1 MSIRKI
7 GEKLREKIKLTE
19 KEKLEFDDYREA
31 HNIIIKLFTTELKKV
46 NFSKQYLIASR
57 NKRIETIISKLC
69 RPEKPKLDRIH
80 DIAGTRIIFENMK
93 SLENYISILE
103 NTELVNFKE
112 KINEDKNRY
121 NYIKNPKSD
130 GYRSIH
136 KVFYYSSDI
145 PYYTSNEKSFN
156 LKNKKIELQLRTKL
170 QHIWATTVEIY
181 DIINKSNIKTGTHN
195 KLETKEGLF
204 FKKCSLVFEGI
215 ENNDEEKIK
224 INIHEIFNDKDLVE
238 IYNRLKGIKNIKN
251 IKLPKTLR
259 TDEVFILITDLNK
272 EETTFF
278 TTIEYEDK
286 NKKIDKQDTFLIN
299 ASYRRLEEKN
309 TKGEYILLLL
319 TLGDI
324 KKLKKVYPN
333 YFLNTNEF
341 ISILKKYKDKYI
353 KEED

>member
-7 GEKLREKIKLTE
+7 GEKLREGIELTE
-19 KEKLEFDDYREA
+19 EEKLEFDNFREA
-31 HNIIIKLFTTELKKV
+31 HNIIIKLFTIELKKV
-46 NFSKQYLIASR
+46 NFSKQHLTASR

-80 DIAGTRIIFENMK
+80 DIAGTRIIFENIK
-93 SLENYISILE
+93 SLEDYIDILE

-136 KVFYYSSDI
+136 KVFYYSSNI
-145 PYYTSNEKSFN
+145 PYSTLNEKRFN
-156 LKNKKIELQLRTKL
+156 LGNKKIELQLRTRL

-215 ENNDEEKIK
+215 ESNDVEKIK
-224 INIHEIFNDKDLVE
+224 ININEIFRDKDLVE

-251 IKLPKTLR
+251 IQLPKTLGS
-259 TDEVFILITDLNK
+259 DEVFILITDLNK
-272 EETTFF
+272 GKTTFF
-278 TTIEYEDK
+278 TTDPIEK
-286 NKKIDKQDTFLIN
+286 NDKQDTFLIN

-324 KKLKKVYPN
+324 KKLKNVYPN

>member
-7 GEKLREKIKLTE
+7 GEKLREGIELTE
-19 KEKLEFDDYREA
+19 EEKLEFDNFREA
-31 HNIIIKLFTTELKKV
+31 HNIIIKLFTIELKKV
-46 NFSKQYLIASR
+46 NFSKQHLTASR

-80 DIAGTRIIFENMK
+80 DIAGTRIIFENIK
-93 SLENYISILE
+93 SLEDYIDILE

-136 KVFYYSSDI
+136 KVFYYSSNI
-145 PYYTSNEKSFN
+145 PYFTLNEKSFN
-156 LKNKKIELQLRTKL
+156 LENKKIELQLRTRL

-215 ENNDEEKIK
+215 ESNDVEKIK
-224 INIHEIFNDKDLVE
+224 ININEIFRDKDLVE

-251 IKLPKTLR
+251 IQLPKTLGS
-259 TDEVFILITDLNK
+259 DEVFILITDLNK
-272 EETTFF
+272 GKTTFF
-278 TTIEYEDK
+278 TTDPIEK
-286 NKKIDKQDTFLIN
+286 NDKQDTFLIN

-324 KKLKKVYPN
+324 KKLKNVYPN
-333 YFLNTNEF
+333 YFLNTNKF

>member
-7 GEKLREKIKLTE
+7 GEKLREGIELTE
-19 KEKLEFDDYREA
+19 EEKLEFDNFREA
-31 HNIIIKLFTTELKKV
+31 HNIIIKLFTIELKKV
-46 NFSKQYLIASR
+46 NFSKQHLTASR

-80 DIAGTRIIFENMK
+80 DIAGTRIIFENIK
-93 SLENYISILE
+93 SLEDYIDILE

-136 KVFYYSSDI
+136 KVFYYSSNI
-145 PYYTSNEKSFN
+145 PYSTLNEKRFN
-156 LKNKKIELQLRTKL
+156 LENKKIELQLRTRL

-215 ENNDEEKIK
+215 ESNDVEKIK
-224 INIHEIFNDKDLVE
+224 ININEIFRDKDLVE

-251 IKLPKTLR
+251 IQLPKTLGS
-259 TDEVFILITDLNK
+259 DEVFILITDLNK
-272 EETTFF
+272 GKTTFF
-278 TTIEYEDK
+278 TTDPIEK
-286 NKKIDKQDTFLIN
+286 NGKQDTFLIN

-324 KKLKKVYPN
+324 KKLKNVYPN
-333 YFLNTNEF
+333 YFLNTNKF

>member
-7 GEKLREKIKLTE
+7 GEKLREGIELTE
-19 KEKLEFDDYREA
+19 EEKLEFDNFREA
-31 HNIIIKLFTTELKKV
+31 HNIIIKLFTIELKKV
-46 NFSKQYLIASR
+46 NFSNQHLTASR
-57 NKRIETIISKLC
+57 NKRIETIISKLR

-80 DIAGTRIIFENMK
+80 DIAGTRIIFENIK
-93 SLENYISILE
+93 SLEDYIDILE

-136 KVFYYSSDI
+136 KVFYYSSNI
-145 PYYTSNEKSFN
+145 PYSTLNEKRFN
-156 LKNKKIELQLRTKL
+156 LENKKIELQLRTRL

-204 FKKCSLVFEGI
+204 FKNCSLVFEGI
-215 ENNDEEKIK
+215 ESNDVEKIK
-224 INIHEIFNDKDLVE
+224 ININEIFRDKDLVE

-251 IKLPKTLR
+251 IQLPKTLGS
-259 TDEVFILITDLNK
+259 DEVFILITDLNK
-272 EETTFF
+272 GKTTFF
-278 TTIEYEDK
+278 TTDPIEK
-286 NKKIDKQDTFLIN
+286 NDKQDTFLIN

-324 KKLKKVYPN
+324 KKLKNVYPN
-333 YFLNTNEF
+333 YFLNTNKF

>member
-7 GEKLREKIKLTE
+7 GEKLREGIELTE
-19 KEKLEFDDYREA
+19 EEKLEFDNFREA
-31 HNIIIKLFTTELKKV
+31 HNIIIKLFTIELKKV
-46 NFSKQYLIASR
+46 NFSKQYLTASR

-80 DIAGTRIIFENMK
+80 DIAGTRIIFENIK
-93 SLENYISILE
+93 SLEDYIDILE

-136 KVFYYSSDI
+136 KVFYYSSNI
-145 PYYTSNEKSFN
+145 PYSTLNEKSFN
-156 LKNKKIELQLRTKL
+156 LENKKIELQLRTRL

-215 ENNDEEKIK
+215 ESNDVEKIK
-224 INIHEIFNDKDLVE
+224 ININEIFRDKDLVE

-251 IKLPKTLR
+251 IQLPKTLGS
-259 TDEVFILITDLNK
+259 DEVFILITDLNK
-272 EETTFF
+272 GKTTFF
-278 TTIEYEDK
+278 TTDPIEK
-286 NKKIDKQDTFLIN
+286 NDKQDTFLIN

-324 KKLKKVYPN
+324 KKLKNVYPN

>member
-7 GEKLREKIKLTE
+7 GEKLREGIELTE
-19 KEKLEFDDYREA
+19 EEKLEFDNFREA
-31 HNIIIKLFTTELKKV
+31 HNIIIKLFTIELKKV
-46 NFSKQYLIASR
+46 NFSKQHLTASR

-80 DIAGTRIIFENMK
+80 DIAGTRIIFENIK
-93 SLENYISILE
+93 SLEDYIDILE

-136 KVFYYSSDI
+136 KVFNYSSNI
-145 PYYTSNEKSFN
+145 PYSTLNEKSFN
-156 LKNKKIELQLRTKL
+156 LENKKIELQLRTRL

-215 ENNDEEKIK
+215 ESNDVEKIK
-224 INIHEIFNDKDLVE
+224 ININEIFRDKDLVE

-251 IKLPKTLR
+251 IQLPKTLGS
-259 TDEVFILITDLNK
+259 DEVFILITDLNK
-272 EETTFF
+272 GKTTFF
-278 TTIEYEDK
+278 TTDPIEK
-286 NKKIDKQDTFLIN
+286 NDKQDTFLIN

-324 KKLKKVYPN
+324 KKLKNVYPN

>member
-7 GEKLREKIKLTE
+7 GEKLREGIELTE
-19 KEKLEFDDYREA
+19 EEKLEFDNFREA
-31 HNIIIKLFTTELKKV
+31 HNIIIKLFTIELKKV
-46 NFSKQYLIASR
+46 NFSKQHLTASR

-80 DIAGTRIIFENMK
+80 DIAGTRIIFENIK
-93 SLENYISILE
+93 SLEDYIDILE

-112 KINEDKNRY
+112 KSNEDKNRY

-136 KVFYYSSDI
+136 KVFYYSSNI
-145 PYYTSNEKSFN
+145 PYSTLNEKSFN
-156 LKNKKIELQLRTKL
+156 LENKKIELQLRTRL

-215 ENNDEEKIK
+215 ESNDVEKIK
-224 INIHEIFNDKDLVE
+224 ININEIFRDKDLVE

-251 IKLPKTLR
+251 IQLPKTLGS
-259 TDEVFILITDLNK
+259 DEVFILITDLNK
-272 EETTFF
+272 GKTTFF
-278 TTIEYEDK
+278 TTDPIEK
-286 NKKIDKQDTFLIN
+286 NDKQDTFLIN

-324 KKLKKVYPN
+324 KKLKNVYPN
-333 YFLNTNEF
+333 YFLNTNKF

>member
-7 GEKLREKIKLTE
+7 GEKLREGIELTE
-19 KEKLEFDDYREA
+19 EEKLEFDNFREA
-31 HNIIIKLFTTELKKV
+31 HNIIIKLFTIELKKV
-46 NFSKQYLIASR
+46 NFSKQHLTASR

-80 DIAGTRIIFENMK
+80 DIAGTRIIFENIK
-93 SLENYISILE
+93 SLEDYIDILE

-136 KVFYYSSDI
+136 KVFYYSSNI
-145 PYYTSNEKSFN
+145 PYSTLNEKSFN
-156 LKNKKIELQLRTKL
+156 LENKKIELQLRTRL

-215 ENNDEEKIK
+215 ESNDVEKIK
-224 INIHEIFNDKDLVE
+224 ININKIFRDKDLVE

-251 IKLPKTLR
+251 IQLPKTLGS
-259 TDEVFILITDLNK
+259 DEVFILITDLNK
-272 EETTFF
+272 GKTTFF
-278 TTIEYEDK
+278 TTDPIEK
-286 NKKIDKQDTFLIN
+286 NDKQDTFLIN

-324 KKLKKVYPN
+324 KKLKNVYPN
-333 YFLNTNEF
+333 YFLNTNKF

>member
-7 GEKLREKIKLTE
+7 GEKLREGIELTE
-19 KEKLEFDDYREA
+19 EEKLEFDNFREA
-31 HNIIIKLFTTELKKV
+31 HNIIIKLFTIELKKV
-46 NFSKQYLIASR
+46 NFSKQHLTASR

-80 DIAGTRIIFENMK
+80 DIAGTRIIFENIK
-93 SLENYISILE
+93 SLEDYIDILE

-136 KVFYYSSDI
+136 KVFYYSSNI
-145 PYYTSNEKSFN
+145 PYSTLNEKSFN
-156 LKNKKIELQLRTKL
+156 LENKKIELQLRTRL

-215 ENNDEEKIK
+215 ESNEVEKIK
-224 INIHEIFNDKDLVE
+224 ININEIFRDKDLVE

-251 IKLPKTLR
+251 IQLPKTLGS
-259 TDEVFILITDLNK
+259 DEVFILITDLNK
-272 EETTFF
+272 GKTTFF
-278 TTIEYEDK
+278 TTDPIEK
-286 NKKIDKQDTFLIN
+286 NDKQDTFLIN

-324 KKLKKVYPN
+324 KKLKNVYPN

>member
-7 GEKLREKIKLTE
+7 GEKLREGIELTE
-19 KEKLEFDDYREA
+19 EEKLEFDNFREA
-31 HNIIIKLFTTELKKV
+31 HNIIIKLFTIELKKV
-46 NFSKQYLIASR
+46 NFSKQHLTASR

-80 DIAGTRIIFENMK
+80 DIAGTRIIFENIK
-93 SLENYISILE
+93 SLEDYIDILE

-136 KVFYYSSDI
+136 KVFYYSSNI
-145 PYYTSNEKSFN
+145 PYSTLNEKRFN
-156 LKNKKIELQLRTKL
+156 LENKKIELQLRTRL

-215 ENNDEEKIK
+215 ESNDVEKIK
-224 INIHEIFNDKDLVE
+224 ININEIFRDKDLVE

-251 IKLPKTLR
+251 IQLPKTLGS
-259 TDEVFILITDLNK
+259 DEVFILITDLNK
-272 EETTFF
+272 GKTTFF
-278 TTIEYEDK
+278 TTDPIEK
-286 NKKIDKQDTFLIN
+286 NDKQDTFLIN

-324 KKLKKVYPN
+324 KKLKNVYPN
-333 YFLNTNEF
+333 YFLNTNKF
-341 ISILKKYKDKYI
+341 ISILKKYKNKYI

>member
-7 GEKLREKIKLTE
+7 GEKLREGIELTE
-19 KEKLEFDDYREA
+19 EEKLEFDNFREA
-31 HNIIIKLFTTELKKV
+31 HNIIIKLFTIELKKV
-46 NFSKQYLIASR
+46 NFSKQHLTASR

-80 DIAGTRIIFENMK
+80 DIAGTRIIFENIK
-93 SLENYISILE
+93 SLEDYIDILE

-112 KINEDKNRY
+112 KINEDKNQY

-136 KVFYYSSDI
+136 KVFYYSSNI
-145 PYYTSNEKSFN
+145 PYSTLNEKRFN
-156 LKNKKIELQLRTKL
+156 LENKKIELQLRTRL

-215 ENNDEEKIK
+215 ESNDVEKIK
-224 INIHEIFNDKDLVE
+224 ININEIFRDKDLVE

-251 IKLPKTLR
+251 IQLPKTLGS
-259 TDEVFILITDLNK
+259 DEVFILITDLNK
-272 EETTFF
+272 GKTTFF
-278 TTIEYEDK
+278 TTDPIEK
-286 NKKIDKQDTFLIN
+286 NDKQDTFLIN

-324 KKLKKVYPN
+324 KKLKNVYPN
-333 YFLNTNEF
+333 YFLNTNKF

>member
-7 GEKLREKIKLTE
+7 GEKLREGIELTE
-19 KEKLEFDDYREA
+19 EEKLEFDNFREA
-31 HNIIIKLFTTELKKV
+31 HNIIIKLFTIELKKV
-46 NFSKQYLIASR
+46 NFSKQHLTASR

-80 DIAGTRIIFENMK
+80 DIAGTRIIFENIK
-93 SLENYISILE
+93 SLEDYIDILE

-136 KVFYYSSDI
+136 KVFYYSSNI
-145 PYYTSNEKSFN
+145 PYSTLNEKRFN
-156 LKNKKIELQLRTKL
+156 LENKKIELQLRTRL

-215 ENNDEEKIK
+215 ESNDVEKIK
-224 INIHEIFNDKDLVE
+224 ININEIFRDKDLVE

-251 IKLPKTLR
+251 IQLPKTLGS
-259 TDEVFILITDLNK
+259 DEVFILITNLNK
-272 EETTFF
+272 GKTTFF
-278 TTIEYEDK
+278 TTDPIEK
-286 NKKIDKQDTFLIN
+286 NDKQDTFLIN

-324 KKLKKVYPN
+324 KKLKNVYPN
-333 YFLNTNEF
+333 YFLNTNKF

>member
-7 GEKLREKIKLTE
+7 GEKLREGIELTE
-19 KEKLEFDDYREA
+19 EEKLEFDNFREA
-31 HNIIIKLFTTELKKV
+31 HNIIIKLFTIELKKV
-46 NFSKQYLIASR
+46 NFSKQHLTASR

-80 DIAGTRIIFENMK
+80 DIAGTRIIFENIK
-93 SLENYISILE
+93 SLDDYIDILE

-136 KVFYYSSDI
+136 KVFYYSSNI
-145 PYYTSNEKSFN
+145 PYSTLNEKSFN
-156 LKNKKIELQLRTKL
+156 LENKKIELQLRTRL

-215 ENNDEEKIK
+215 ESNDVEKIK
-224 INIHEIFNDKDLVE
+224 ININEIFRDKDLVE

-251 IKLPKTLR
+251 IQLPKTLGS
-259 TDEVFILITDLNK
+259 DEVFILITDLNK
-272 EETTFF
+272 GKTTFF
-278 TTIEYEDK
+278 TTDPIEK
-286 NKKIDKQDTFLIN
+286 NDKQDTFLIN

-324 KKLKKVYPN
+324 KKLKNVYPN
-333 YFLNTNEF
+333 YFLNTNKF

>member
-7 GEKLREKIKLTE
+7 GEKLREGIELTE
-19 KEKLEFDDYREA
+19 EEKLEFDNFREA
-31 HNIIIKLFTTELKKV
+31 HNIIIKLFTIELKKV
-46 NFSKQYLIASR
+46 NFSKQHLTASR

-80 DIAGTRIIFENMK
+80 DIAGTRIIFENIK
-93 SLENYISILE
+93 SLEDYIDILE

-136 KVFYYSSDI
+136 KVFYYSSNI
-145 PYYTSNEKSFN
+145 PYSTLNEKSFN
-156 LKNKKIELQLRTKL
+156 LENKKIELQLRTRL

-204 FKKCSLVFEGI
+204 FKNCSLVFEGI
-215 ENNDEEKIK
+215 ESNDVEKIK
-224 INIHEIFNDKDLVE
+224 ININEIFRDKDLVE

-251 IKLPKTLR
+251 IQLPKTLGS
-259 TDEVFILITDLNK
+259 DEVFILITDLNK
-272 EETTFF
+272 GKTTFF
-278 TTIEYEDK
+278 TTDPIEK
-286 NKKIDKQDTFLIN
+286 NDKQDTFLIN

-324 KKLKKVYPN
+324 KKLKNVYPN
-333 YFLNTNEF
+333 YFLNTNKF

>member
-7 GEKLREKIKLTE
+7 GEKLREGIELTE
-19 KEKLEFDDYREA
+19 EEKLEFDNFREA
-31 HNIIIKLFTTELKKV
+31 HNIIIKLFTIELKKV
-46 NFSKQYLIASR
+46 NFSKQHLIASR

-80 DIAGTRIIFENMK
+80 DIAGTRIIFENIK
-93 SLENYISILE
+93 SLEDYIDILE

-136 KVFYYSSDI
+136 KVFYYSSNI
-145 PYYTSNEKSFN
+145 PYSTLNEKSFN
-156 LKNKKIELQLRTKL
+156 LENKKIELQLRTRL

-204 FKKCSLVFEGI
+204 FKNCSLVFEGI
-215 ENNDEEKIK
+215 ESNDVEKIK
-224 INIHEIFNDKDLVE
+224 ININEIFRDKDLVE

-251 IKLPKTLR
+251 IQLPKTLGS
-259 TDEVFILITDLNK
+259 DEVFILITDLNK
-272 EETTFF
+272 GKTTFF
-278 TTIEYEDK
+278 TTDPIEK
-286 NKKIDKQDTFLIN
+286 NDKQDTFLIN

-324 KKLKKVYPN
+324 KKLKNVYPN
-333 YFLNTNEF
+333 YFLNTNKF

>member
-7 GEKLREKIKLTE
+7 GEKLREGIELTE
-19 KEKLEFDDYREA
+19 EEKLEFDNFREA
-31 HNIIIKLFTTELKKV
+31 HNIIIKLFTIELKKV
-46 NFSKQYLIASR
+46 NFSKQHLTASR

-80 DIAGTRIIFENMK
+80 DIAGTRIIFENIK
-93 SLENYISILE
+93 SLEDYIDILE

-136 KVFYYSSDI
+136 KVFYYSSNI
-145 PYYTSNEKSFN
+145 PYSTLNEKRFN
-156 LKNKKIELQLRTKL
+156 LENKKIELQLRTRL

-215 ENNDEEKIK
+215 ESNDVEKIK
-224 INIHEIFNDKDLVE
+224 ININEIFRDKDLVE

-251 IKLPKTLR
+251 IQLPKTLGS
-259 TDEVFILITDLNK
+259 DEVFILITDLNK
-272 EETTFF
+272 GKTTFF
-278 TTIEYEDK
+278 TTDPIEK
-286 NKKIDKQDTFLIN
+286 NDKQDTFLIN

-309 TKGEYILLLL
+309 TKGEYILVLL

-324 KKLKKVYPN
+324 KKLKNVYPN
-333 YFLNTNEF
+333 YFLNTNKF

>member
-7 GEKLREKIKLTE
+7 GEKLREGIELTE
-19 KEKLEFDDYREA
+19 EEKLEFDNFREA
-31 HNIIIKLFTTELKKV
+31 HNIIIKLFTIELKKV
-46 NFSKQYLIASR
+46 NFSKRHLTASR

-80 DIAGTRIIFENMK
+80 DIAGTRIIFENIK
-93 SLENYISILE
+93 SLEDYIDILE

-136 KVFYYSSDI
+136 KVFYYSSNI
-145 PYYTSNEKSFN
+145 PYSTLNEKSFN
-156 LKNKKIELQLRTKL
+156 LENKKIELQLRTRL

-215 ENNDEEKIK
+215 ESNDVEKIK
-224 INIHEIFNDKDLVE
+224 ININEIFRDKDLVE

-251 IKLPKTLR
+251 IQLPKTLGS
-259 TDEVFILITDLNK
+259 DEVFILITDLNK
-272 EETTFF
+272 GKTTFF
-278 TTIEYEDK
+278 TTDPIEK
-286 NKKIDKQDTFLIN
+286 NDKQDTFLIN

-324 KKLKKVYPN
+324 KKLKNVYPN

-341 ISILKKYKDKYI
+341 ISILKKYKDKYT

>member
-7 GEKLREKIKLTE
+7 GEKLREGIELTE
-19 KEKLEFDDYREA
+19 EEKLEFDNFREA
-31 HNIIIKLFTTELKKV
+31 HNIIIKLFTIELKKV
-46 NFSKQYLIASR
+46 NFSKRHLTASR

-80 DIAGTRIIFENMK
+80 DIAGTRIIFENIK
-93 SLENYISILE
+93 SLEDYIDILE

-136 KVFYYSSDI
+136 KVFYYSSNI
-145 PYYTSNEKSFN
+145 PYSTLNEKSFN
-156 LKNKKIELQLRTKL
+156 LENKKIELQLRTRL

-215 ENNDEEKIK
+215 ESNDVEKIK
-224 INIHEIFNDKDLVE
+224 ININEIFRDKDLVE

-251 IKLPKTLR
+251 IQLPKTLGS
-259 TDEVFILITDLNK
+259 DEVFILITDLNK
-272 EETTFF
+272 GKTTFF
-278 TTIEYEDK
+278 TTDPIEK
-286 NKKIDKQDTFLIN
+286 NDKQDTFLIN

-324 KKLKKVYPN
+324 KKLKNVYPN
-333 YFLNTNEF
+333 YFLNTNKF

>member
-7 GEKLREKIKLTE
+7 GEKLREGIELTE
-19 KEKLEFDDYREA
+19 EEKLEFDNFREA
-31 HNIIIKLFTTELKKV
+31 HNIIIKLFTIELKKV
-46 NFSKQYLIASR
+46 NFSKQHLTASR

-80 DIAGTRIIFENMK
+80 DIAGTRIIFENIK
-93 SLENYISILE
+93 SLEDYIDILE

-136 KVFYYSSDI
+136 KVFYYSSNI
-145 PYYTSNEKSFN
+145 PYSTLNEKRFN
-156 LKNKKIELQLRTKL
+156 LENKKIELQLRTRL

-215 ENNDEEKIK
+215 ESNDVEKIK
-224 INIHEIFNDKDLVE
+224 ININEIFRDKDLVE

-251 IKLPKTLR
+251 IQLPKTLGS
-259 TDEVFILITDLNK
+259 DEVFILITDLNK
-272 EETTFF
+272 GKTTFF
-278 TTIEYEDK
+278 TTDSIEK
-286 NKKIDKQDTFLIN
+286 NDKQDTFLIN

-324 KKLKKVYPN
+324 KKLKNVYPN
-333 YFLNTNEF
+333 YFLNTNKF

>member
-7 GEKLREKIKLTE
+7 GEKLREGIELTE
-19 KEKLEFDDYREA
+19 EEKLEFDNFREA
-31 HNIIIKLFTTELKKV
+31 HNIIIKLFTIELKKV
-46 NFSKQYLIASR
+46 NFSKQHLTASR
-57 NKRIETIISKLC
+57 NKRIETIISKLR

-80 DIAGTRIIFENMK
+80 DIAGTRIIFENIK
-93 SLENYISILE
+93 SLEDYIDILE

-136 KVFYYSSDI
+136 KVFYYSSNI
-145 PYYTSNEKSFN
+145 PYSTLNEKSFN
-156 LKNKKIELQLRTKL
+156 LENKKIELQLRTRL

-215 ENNDEEKIK
+215 ESNDVEKIK
-224 INIHEIFNDKDLVE
+224 ININEIFRDKDLVE

-251 IKLPKTLR
+251 IQLPKTLGS
-259 TDEVFILITDLNK
+259 DEVFILITDLNK
-272 EETTFF
+272 GKTTFF
-278 TTIEYEDK
+278 TTEPIEK
-286 NKKIDKQDTFLIN
+286 NDKQDTFLIN

-324 KKLKKVYPN
+324 KKLKNVYPN
-333 YFLNTNEF
+333 YFLNTNKF

>member
-7 GEKLREKIKLTE
+7 GEKLREGIELTE
-19 KEKLEFDDYREA
+19 EEKLEFDNFREA
-31 HNIIIKLFTTELKKV
+31 HNIIIKLFTIELKKV
-46 NFSKQYLIASR
+46 NFSKQHLTASR

-80 DIAGTRIIFENMK
+80 DIAGTRIIFENIK
-93 SLENYISILE
+93 SLEDYIDILE

-112 KINEDKNRY
+112 KINEYKKRY

-136 KVFYYSSDI
+136 KVFYYSSNI
-145 PYYTSNEKSFN
+145 PYSTLNEKRFN
-156 LKNKKIELQLRTKL
+156 LENKKIELQLRTRL

-215 ENNDEEKIK
+215 ESNDVEKIK
-224 INIHEIFNDKDLVE
+224 ININEIFRDKDLVE

-251 IKLPKTLR
+251 IQLPKTLGS
-259 TDEVFILITDLNK
+259 DEVFILITDLNK
-272 EETTFF
+272 GKTTFF
-278 TTIEYEDK
+278 TTDPIEK
-286 NKKIDKQDTFLIN
+286 NDKQDTFLIN

-324 KKLKKVYPN
+324 KKLKNVYPN
-333 YFLNTNEF
+333 YFLNTNKF

>member
-7 GEKLREKIKLTE
+7 GEKLREGIELTE
-19 KEKLEFDDYREA
+19 EEKLEFDNFREA
-31 HNIIIKLFTTELKKV
+31 HNIIIKLFTIELKKV
-46 NFSKQYLIASR
+46 NFSKQHLTASR

-80 DIAGTRIIFENMK
+80 DIAGTRIIFENIK
-93 SLENYISILE
+93 SLEDYIDILE

-136 KVFYYSSDI
+136 KVFYYSSNI
-145 PYYTSNEKSFN
+145 PYSTLNEKRFN
-156 LKNKKIELQLRTKL
+156 LENKKIELQFRTRL

-215 ENNDEEKIK
+215 ESNDVEKIK
-224 INIHEIFNDKDLVE
+224 ININEIFRDKDLVE

-251 IKLPKTLR
+251 IQLPKTLGS
-259 TDEVFILITDLNK
+259 DEVFILITDLNK
-272 EETTFF
+272 GKTTFF
-278 TTIEYEDK
+278 TTDPIEK
-286 NKKIDKQDTFLIN
+286 NDKQDTFLIN

-324 KKLKKVYPN
+324 KKLKNVYPN
-333 YFLNTNEF
+333 YFLNTNKF

>member
-7 GEKLREKIKLTE
+7 GEKLREGIELTE
-19 KEKLEFDDYREA
+19 EEKLEFDNFREA
-31 HNIIIKLFTTELKKV
+31 HNIIIKLFTIELKKV
-46 NFSKQYLIASR
+46 NFSKQHLTASR

-80 DIAGTRIIFENMK
+80 DIAGTRIIFENIK
-93 SLENYISILE
+93 SLEDYIDILE

-136 KVFYYSSDI
+136 KVFYYSSNI
-145 PYYTSNEKSFN
+145 PYSTLNEKSFN
-156 LKNKKIELQLRTKL
+156 LENKKIELQLRTRL

-215 ENNDEEKIK
+215 ESNDVEKIK
-224 INIHEIFNDKDLVE
+224 ININEIFRDKDLVE

-251 IKLPKTLR
+251 IQLPKTLGS
-259 TDEVFILITDLNK
+259 DEVFILITDLNK
-272 EETTFF
+272 GKTTFF
-278 TTIEYEDK
+278 TTEPIEK
-286 NKKIDKQDTFLIN
+286 NDKQDTFLIN

-324 KKLKKVYPN
+324 KKLKNVYPN

>member
-7 GEKLREKIKLTE
+7 GEKLREGIELTE
-19 KEKLEFDDYREA
+19 EEKLEFDNFREA
-31 HNIIIKLFTTELKKV
+31 HNIIIKLFTIELKKV
-46 NFSKQYLIASR
+46 NFSKQHLTASR

-80 DIAGTRIIFENMK
+80 DIAGTRIIFENIK
-93 SLENYISILE
+93 SLEDYIDILE

-130 GYRSIH
+130 GYKSIH
-136 KVFYYSSDI
+136 KVFYYSSNI
-145 PYYTSNEKSFN
+145 PYSTLNEKRFN
-156 LKNKKIELQLRTKL
+156 LENKKIELQLRTRL

-215 ENNDEEKIK
+215 ESNDVEKIK
-224 INIHEIFNDKDLVE
+224 ININEIFRDKDLVE

-251 IKLPKTLR
+251 IQLPKTLGS
-259 TDEVFILITDLNK
+259 DEVFILITDLNK
-272 EETTFF
+272 GKTTFF
-278 TTIEYEDK
+278 TTDPIEK
-286 NKKIDKQDTFLIN
+286 NDKQDTFLIN

-324 KKLKKVYPN
+324 KKLKNVYPN
-333 YFLNTNEF
+333 YFLNTNKF

>member
-7 GEKLREKIKLTE
+7 GEKLREGIELTE
-19 KEKLEFDDYREA
+19 EEKLEFDNFREA
-31 HNIIIKLFTTELKKV
+31 HNIIIKLFTIELKKV
-46 NFSKQYLIASR
+46 NFSKQHLIASR

-80 DIAGTRIIFENMK
+80 DIAGTRIIFENIK
-93 SLENYISILE
+93 SLEDYIDILE

-136 KVFYYSSDI
+136 KVFYYSSNI
-145 PYYTSNEKSFN
+145 PYSTLNEKSFN
-156 LKNKKIELQLRTKL
+156 LENKKIELQLRTRL

-204 FKKCSLVFEGI
+204 FKNCSLVFEGI
-215 ENNDEEKIK
+215 ESNDVEKIK
-224 INIHEIFNDKDLVE
+224 ININKIFRDKDLVE

-251 IKLPKTLR
+251 IQLPKTLGS
-259 TDEVFILITDLNK
+259 DEVFILITDLNK
-272 EETTFF
+272 GKTTFF
-278 TTIEYEDK
+278 TTDPIEK
-286 NKKIDKQDTFLIN
+286 NDKQDTFLIN

-324 KKLKKVYPN
+324 KKLKNVYPN
-333 YFLNTNEF
+333 YFLNTNKF

>member
-7 GEKLREKIKLTE
+7 GEKLREGIELTE
-19 KEKLEFDDYREA
+19 KEKLEFDNFREA
-31 HNIIIKLFTTELKKV
+31 HNIIIKLFTIELKKV
-46 NFSKQYLIASR
+46 NFSKQHLTASR

-80 DIAGTRIIFENMK
+80 DIAGTRIIFENIK
-93 SLENYISILE
+93 SLEDYIDILE

-136 KVFYYSSDI
+136 KVFYYSSNI
-145 PYYTSNEKSFN
+145 PYSTLNEKSFN
-156 LKNKKIELQLRTKL
+156 LENKKIELQLRTRL

-204 FKKCSLVFEGI
+204 FKNCSLVFEGI
-215 ENNDEEKIK
+215 ESNDVEKIK
-224 INIHEIFNDKDLVE
+224 ININKIFRDKDLVE

-251 IKLPKTLR
+251 IQLPKTLGS
-259 TDEVFILITDLNK
+259 DEVFILITDLNK
-272 EETTFF
+272 GKTTFF
-278 TTIEYEDK
+278 TTDPIEK
-286 NKKIDKQDTFLIN
+286 NDKQDTFLIN

-324 KKLKKVYPN
+324 KKLKNVYPN
-333 YFLNTNEF
+333 YFLNTNKF

>member
-7 GEKLREKIKLTE
+7 GEKLREGIELTE
-19 KEKLEFDDYREA
+19 EEKLEFDNFREA
-31 HNIIIKLFTTELKKV
+31 HNIIIKLFTIELKKV
-46 NFSKQYLIASR
+46 NFSKQHLTASR

-80 DIAGTRIIFENMK
+80 DIAGTRIIFENIK
-93 SLENYISILE
+93 SLEDYIDILE

-136 KVFYYSSDI
+136 KVFYYSSNI
-145 PYYTSNEKSFN
+145 PYSTLNEKSFN
-156 LKNKKIELQLRTKL
+156 LENKKIELQLRTRL

-215 ENNDEEKIK
+215 ESNDVEKIK
-224 INIHEIFNDKDLVE
+224 ININEIFRDKDLVE

-251 IKLPKTLR
+251 IQLPKTLGS
-259 TDEVFILITDLNK
+259 DEVFILITDLNK
-272 EETTFF
+272 GKTTFF
-278 TTIEYEDK
+278 TTDPIEK
-286 NKKIDKQDTFLIN
+286 NDKQDTFLIN

-324 KKLKKVYPN
+324 KKLKNVYPN
-333 YFLNTNEF
+333 YFLNTNKF

>member
-7 GEKLREKIKLTE
+7 GEKLREGIELTE
-19 KEKLEFDDYREA
+19 EEKLEFDNFREA
-31 HNIIIKLFTTELKKV
+31 HNIIIKLFTIELKKV
-46 NFSKQYLIASR
+46 NFSNQHLTASR
-57 NKRIETIISKLC
+57 NKRIETIISKLR

-80 DIAGTRIIFENMK
+80 DIAGTRIIFENIK
-93 SLENYISILE
+93 SLEDYIDILE

-136 KVFYYSSDI
+136 KVFYYSSNI
-145 PYYTSNEKSFN
+145 PYSTLNEKSFN
-156 LKNKKIELQLRTKL
+156 LENKKIELQLRTRL

-215 ENNDEEKIK
+215 ESNDVEKIK
-224 INIHEIFNDKDLVE
+224 ININEIFRDKDLVE
-238 IYNRLKGIKNIKN
+238 IYNRLKGIKNVKN
-251 IKLPKTLR
+251 IQLPKTLGS
-259 TDEVFILITDLNK
+259 DEVFILITDLNK
-272 EETTFF
+272 GKTTFF
-278 TTIEYEDK
+278 TTDPIEK
-286 NKKIDKQDTFLIN
+286 NDKQDTFLIN

-324 KKLKKVYPN
+324 KKLKNVYPN
-333 YFLNTNEF
+333 YFLNTNKF

>member
-7 GEKLREKIKLTE
+7 GEKLREGIELTE
-19 KEKLEFDDYREA
+19 EEKLEFDNFREA
-31 HNIIIKLFTTELKKV
+31 HNIIIKLFTIELKKV
-46 NFSKQYLIASR
+46 NFSKQHLTASR

-80 DIAGTRIIFENMK
+80 DIAGTRIIVENIK
-93 SLENYISILE
+93 SLEDYIDILE

-136 KVFYYSSDI
+136 KVFYYSSNI
-145 PYYTSNEKSFN
+145 PYSTLNEKSFN
-156 LKNKKIELQLRTKL
+156 LENKKIELQLRTRL

-215 ENNDEEKIK
+215 ESNDVEKIK
-224 INIHEIFNDKDLVE
+224 ININEIFRDKDLVE

-251 IKLPKTLR
+251 IQLPKTLGS
-259 TDEVFILITDLNK
+259 DEVFILITDLNK
-272 EETTFF
+272 GKTTFF
-278 TTIEYEDK
+278 TTDPIEK
-286 NKKIDKQDTFLIN
+286 NDKQDTFLIN

-324 KKLKKVYPN
+324 KKLKNVYPN

>member
-7 GEKLREKIKLTE
+7 GEKLREGIELTE
-19 KEKLEFDDYREA
+19 QEKLEFDNFREA
-31 HNIIIKLFTTELKKV
+31 HNIIIKLFTIELKKV
-46 NFSKQYLIASR
+46 NFSKQHLTASR

-80 DIAGTRIIFENMK
+80 DIAGTRIIFENIK
-93 SLENYISILE
+93 SLEDYIDILE

-136 KVFYYSSDI
+136 KVFYYSSNI
-145 PYYTSNEKSFN
+145 PYSTLNEKSFN
-156 LKNKKIELQLRTKL
+156 LENKKIELQLRTRL

-215 ENNDEEKIK
+215 ESNDVEKIK
-224 INIHEIFNDKDLVE
+224 ININEIFRDKDLVE

-251 IKLPKTLR
+251 IQLPKTLGS
-259 TDEVFILITDLNK
+259 DEVFILITDLNK
-272 EETTFF
+272 GKTTFF
-278 TTIEYEDK
+278 TTDPIEK
-286 NKKIDKQDTFLIN
+286 NDKQDTFLIN

-324 KKLKKVYPN
+324 KKLKNVYPN

>member
-7 GEKLREKIKLTE
+7 GEKLREGIELTE
-19 KEKLEFDDYREA
+19 EEKLEFDNFREA
-31 HNIIIKLFTTELKKV
+31 HNIIIKLFTIELKKV
-46 NFSKQYLIASR
+46 NFSNQHLTASR

-80 DIAGTRIIFENMK
+80 DIAGTRIIFENIK
-93 SLENYISILE
+93 SLEDYIDILE

-136 KVFYYSSDI
+136 KVFYYSSNI
-145 PYYTSNEKSFN
+145 PYSTLNEKSFN
-156 LKNKKIELQLRTKL
+156 LENKKIELQLRTRL

-215 ENNDEEKIK
+215 ESNDVEKIK
-224 INIHEIFNDKDLVE
+224 ININEIFRDKDLVE

-251 IKLPKTLR
+251 IQLPKTLGS
-259 TDEVFILITDLNK
+259 DEVFILITDLNK
-272 EETTFF
+272 GKTTFF
-278 TTIEYEDK
+278 TTEPIEK
-286 NKKIDKQDTFLIN
+286 NDKQDTFLIN

-324 KKLKKVYPN
+324 KKLKNVYPN

>member
-7 GEKLREKIKLTE
+7 GEKLREGIELTE
-19 KEKLEFDDYREA
+19 EEKLEFDNFREA
-31 HNIIIKLFTTELKKV
+31 HNIIIKLFTIELKKV
-46 NFSKQYLIASR
+46 NFSKQHLTASR

-80 DIAGTRIIFENMK
+80 DIAGTRIIFENIK
-93 SLENYISILE
+93 SLDDYIDILE

-136 KVFYYSSDI
+136 KVFYYSSNI
-145 PYYTSNEKSFN
+145 PYSTLNEKSFN
-156 LKNKKIELQLRTKL
+156 LENKKIELQLRTRL

-215 ENNDEEKIK
+215 ESNDVEKIK
-224 INIHEIFNDKDLVE
+224 ININEIFRDKDLVE

-251 IKLPKTLR
+251 IQLPKTLGS
-259 TDEVFILITDLNK
+259 DEVFILITDLNK
-272 EETTFF
+272 GKTTFF
-278 TTIEYEDK
+278 TTDPIEK
-286 NKKIDKQDTFLIN
+286 NDKQDTFLIN

-324 KKLKKVYPN
+324 KKLKNVYPN

>member
-1 MSIRKI
+1 M
-7 GEKLREKIKLTE
+7 T
-19 KEKLEFDDYREA
+19 
-31 HNIIIKLFTTELKKV
+31 
-46 NFSKQYLIASR
+46 ASR
-57 NKRIETIISKLC
+57 NKRIETIISKLR

-80 DIAGTRIIFENMK
+80 DIAGTRIIFENIK
-93 SLENYISILE
+93 SLEDYIDILE

-136 KVFYYSSDI
+136 KVFYYSSNI
-145 PYYTSNEKSFN
+145 PYSTLNEKSFN
-156 LKNKKIELQLRTKL
+156 LENKKIELQLRTRL

-215 ENNDEEKIK
+215 ESNDVEKIK
-224 INIHEIFNDKDLVE
+224 ININEIFRDKDLVE

-251 IKLPKTLR
+251 IQLPKTLGS
-259 TDEVFILITDLNK
+259 DEVFILITDLNK
-272 EETTFF
+272 GKTTFF
-278 TTIEYEDK
+278 TTEPIEK
-286 NKKIDKQDTFLIN
+286 NDKQDTFLIN

-324 KKLKKVYPN
+324 KKLKNVYPN
-333 YFLNTNEF
+333 YFLNTNKF

>member
-7 GEKLREKIKLTE
+7 GEKLREGIELTE
-19 KEKLEFDDYREA
+19 EGKLEFDNFREA
-31 HNIIIKLFTTELKKV
+31 HNIIIKLFTIELKKV
-46 NFSKQYLIASR
+46 NFSKQHLTASR

-80 DIAGTRIIFENMK
+80 DIAGTRIIFENIK
-93 SLENYISILE
+93 SLEDYIDILE

-136 KVFYYSSDI
+136 KVFYYSSNI
-145 PYYTSNEKSFN
+145 PYSTLNEKRFN
-156 LKNKKIELQLRTKL
+156 LENKKIELQLRTRL

-204 FKKCSLVFEGI
+204 FKNCSLVFEGI
-215 ENNDEEKIK
+215 ESNDVEKIK
-224 INIHEIFNDKDLVE
+224 ININKIFRDKDLVE

-251 IKLPKTLR
+251 IQLPKTLGS
-259 TDEVFILITDLNK
+259 DEVFILITDLNK
-272 EETTFF
+272 GKTTFF
-278 TTIEYEDK
+278 ATDPIEK
-286 NKKIDKQDTFLIN
+286 NDKQDTFLIN

-324 KKLKKVYPN
+324 KKLKNVYPN
-333 YFLNTNEF
+333 YFLNTNKF

>member
-7 GEKLREKIKLTE
+7 GEKLRERIELTE
-19 KEKLEFDDYREA
+19 EEKLEFDNFREA
-31 HNIIIKLFTTELKKV
+31 HNIIIKLFTIELKKV
-46 NFSKQYLIASR
+46 NFSKQHLTASR

-80 DIAGTRIIFENMK
+80 DIAGTRIIFENIK
-93 SLENYISILE
+93 SLEDYIDILE

-136 KVFYYSSDI
+136 KVFYYSSNI
-145 PYYTSNEKSFN
+145 PYSTLNEKSFN
-156 LKNKKIELQLRTKL
+156 LENKKIELQLRTRL

-215 ENNDEEKIK
+215 ESNDVEKIK
-224 INIHEIFNDKDLVE
+224 ININEIFRDKDLVE

-251 IKLPKTLR
+251 IQLPKTLGS
-259 TDEVFILITDLNK
+259 DEVFILITDLNK
-272 EETTFF
+272 GKTTFF
-278 TTIEYEDK
+278 TTDPIEK
-286 NKKIDKQDTFLIN
+286 NDKQDTFLIN

>member
-7 GEKLREKIKLTE
+7 GEKLREGIELTE
-19 KEKLEFDDYREA
+19 EEKLEFDNFREA
-31 HNIIIKLFTTELKKV
+31 HNIIIKLFTIELKKV
-46 NFSKQYLIASR
+46 NFSKQHLTASR

-80 DIAGTRIIFENMK
+80 DIAGTRIIFENIK
-93 SLENYISILE
+93 SLEDYIDILE

-136 KVFYYSSDI
+136 KVFYYSSNI
-145 PYYTSNEKSFN
+145 PYSTLNEKHFN
-156 LKNKKIELQLRTKL
+156 LENKKIELQLRTRL

-215 ENNDEEKIK
+215 ESNDVEKIK
-224 INIHEIFNDKDLVE
+224 ININEIFRDKDLVE

-251 IKLPKTLR
+251 IQLPKTLGS
-259 TDEVFILITDLNK
+259 DEVFILITDLNK
-272 EETTFF
+272 GKTTFF
-278 TTIEYEDK
+278 TTDPIEK
-286 NKKIDKQDTFLIN
+286 NDKQDTFLIN

-324 KKLKKVYPN
+324 KKLKNVYPN
-333 YFLNTNEF
+333 YFLNTNKF

>member
-7 GEKLREKIKLTE
+7 GEKLREGIELTE
-19 KEKLEFDDYREA
+19 EEKLEFDNFREA
-31 HNIIIKLFTTELKKV
+31 HNIIIKLFTIELKKV
-46 NFSKQYLIASR
+46 NFSKQHLTASR
-57 NKRIETIISKLC
+57 NKRIETIISKLR

-80 DIAGTRIIFENMK
+80 DIAGTRIIFENIK
-93 SLENYISILE
+93 SLEDYIDILE

-136 KVFYYSSDI
+136 KVFYYSSNI
-145 PYYTSNEKSFN
+145 PYSTLNEKSFN
-156 LKNKKIELQLRTKL
+156 LENKKIELQLRTRL

-181 DIINKSNIKTGTHN
+181 DIINKSNIKIGTHN

-215 ENNDEEKIK
+215 ESNDVEKIK
-224 INIHEIFNDKDLVE
+224 ININEIFRDKDLVE

-251 IKLPKTLR
+251 IQLPKTLGS
-259 TDEVFILITDLNK
+259 DEVFILITDLNK
-272 EETTFF
+272 GKTTFF
-278 TTIEYEDK
+278 TTDPIEK
-286 NKKIDKQDTFLIN
+286 NDKQDTFLIN

-324 KKLKKVYPN
+324 KKLKNVYPN